1 MQFLPKKILK
11 SEGNLQFF
19 FLFGRSSIVLPTE
32 LKTGVAMG
40 ERHTYWAIVEMKEG
54 WAEELSALPEDLLGA
69 RPVVRRRRVVEGR
82 HLGEGAIRWRG
93 RGDGGRGEAGVGPGG
108 GERGLEEPP
117 GGGEALHVLRCGFLP
132 ARLVGAL
139 QKRRAGV

>member
-1 MQFLPKKILK
+1 
-11 SEGNLQFF
+11 
-19 FLFGRSSIVLPTE
+19 
-32 LKTGVAMG
+32 MG

-117 GGGEALHVLRCGFLP
+117 GGGEALHVLWWFSPCAVGWGP
-132 ARLVGAL
+132 TEAARGCVSRWLMLEEGHGDAY
-139 QKRRAGV
+139 K

>member
-1 MQFLPKKILK
+1 
-11 SEGNLQFF
+11 
-19 FLFGRSSIVLPTE
+19 
-32 LKTGVAMG
+32 MG

-54 WAEELSALPEDLLGA
+54 WAEELSALPEDLGA

-93 RGDGGRGEAGVGPGG
+93 RGDGGRGE
-108 GERGLEEPP
+108 RGLEEPP

-132 ARLVGAL
+132 ARVVGCESLVDVGGGPW
-139 QKRRAGV
+139 RRL